1 MKKCCFLL
9 TASLLLMLGLACA
22 VMAAGELHGNGK
34 SRIYHN
40 SSCR

>member
-1 MKKCCFLL
+1 MKKCY
-9 TASLLLMLGLACA
+9 SLLPALLLVLGMTCA
-22 VMAAGELHGNGK
+22 VMAAGELHGNAK